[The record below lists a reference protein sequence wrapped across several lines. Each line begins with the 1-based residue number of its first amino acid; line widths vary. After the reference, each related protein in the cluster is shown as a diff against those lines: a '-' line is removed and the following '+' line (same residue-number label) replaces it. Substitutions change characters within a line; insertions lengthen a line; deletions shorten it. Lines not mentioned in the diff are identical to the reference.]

1 MAVYLLS
8 EDENSYVK
16 KGTVSIIGDDYLMN
30 HNWENICDTKEI
42 EKCEKMYHELL
53 KQYPMGEKERDMILH
68 LHN

>member
-1 MAVYLLS
+1 
-8 EDENSYVK
+8 
-16 KGTVSIIGDDYLMN
+16 MN

-53 KQYPMGEKERDMILH
+53 KQYPMGEKEKDMILH